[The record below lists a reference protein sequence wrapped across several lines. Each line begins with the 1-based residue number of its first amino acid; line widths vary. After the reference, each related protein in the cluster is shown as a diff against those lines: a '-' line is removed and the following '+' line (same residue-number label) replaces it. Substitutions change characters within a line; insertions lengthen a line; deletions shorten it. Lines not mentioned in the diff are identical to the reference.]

1 MSLTAISLTPLKTV
15 RVPPNN
21 RDGERGVILILTLFV
36 VMITFALVTQLTIRT
51 SVAHQTAKNSSTRVR
66 MEYAAINAGQEI
78 LRTMADDMPAA
89 AGEEGA
95 MDALSGVDGG
105 EGGTGGPPQEGDEG
119 QEEED
124 DGSNSDSFED
134 EWARPARYTLGD
146 IEVHAFVQDENSK
159 LNLLTLFDPDEE
171 LRQEARDRF
180 VRILDYLREDMDDD
194 LDQQAANMI
203 LEDLVQWVEGDA
215 RDLQFPPPLR
225 HSVTRFVDPAI
236 SATAPEGEESG
247 FVADESGDE
256 PQVEEI
262 VEIFLPYSLEELMLL
277 EHVDEELFYDQLR
290 PNDEIAPGLE
300 SVFTV
305 YSSLA
310 LDPPETESPETDV
323 AGLTG
328 VEGAAG
334 ATDGLGEGDGEG
346 ESQSALDSAEG
357 GLDDLLEA
365 GAGIGM
371 KININTTHAA
381 VLKGLM
387 PRSEM
392 PEFIVDSILRHRN
405 EEDEEALAEQEGED
419 VDYDEVE
426 LRRSIYRNDQPTPH
440 RYFRNM
446 DDLTQVEGWEDRFDP
461 ESAEKF
467 QTLIGVQS
475 DVFSVYLW
483 CRIQPKD
490 WQQEH
495 HYEEP
500 PGAILR
506 MKAVVW
512 RRAGEDGA
520 KFIFIEPW
528 HEVPYSRWRIPD
540 FQRDIPV
547 YQEPLY

>member
-1 MSLTAISLTPLKTV
+1 ML
-15 RVPPNN
+15 VPPNN
-21 RDGERGVILILTLFV
+21 RNGQRGVVLILTLFV

-51 SVAHQTAKNSSTRVR
+51 SVAHQTAKNSSSRVR
-66 MEYAAINAGQEI
+66 LEYAAINAGQEI
-78 LRTMADDMPAA
+78 LRTLADDMPAA
-89 AGEEGA
+89 AGEEGGA
-95 MDALSGVDGG
+95 MDALSGVEGG
-105 EGGTGGPPQEGDEG
+105 EDPTGGQPQEGDEA

-146 IEVHAFVQDENSK
+146 IEVHAFVQAENSK

-171 LRQEARDRF
+171 LRQDARDRF

-194 LDQQAANMI
+194 LDQQTANMI
-203 LEDLVQWVEGDA
+203 LEELVRWVEGDA
-215 RDLQFPPPLR
+215 RDMQFPPPLR
-225 HSVTRFVDPAI
+225 HSVTRFVDPA
-236 SATAPEGEESG
+236 STDTATEGEESG
-247 FVADESGDE
+247 FVADGTG
-256 PQVEEI
+256 EEQQQEEVI
-262 VEIFLPYSLEELMLL
+262 EVFLPYSLEELMLL

-290 PNDEIAPGLE
+290 PNDEIASGLE

-310 LDPPETESPETDV
+310 LDPPETESPETED

-328 VEGAAG
+328 AEGASESSG
-334 ATDGLGEGDGEG
+334 ALGEEEAVD
-346 ESQSALDSAEG
+346 ESESALDSAEG
-357 GLDDLLEA
+357 GLDDLLDA
-365 GAGIGM
+365 AAGIGV

-392 PEFIVDSILRHRN
+392 PEFIVESILRFRN

-426 LRRSIYRNDQPTPH
+426 LQRSIFRDDQPTPH

-467 QTLIGVQS
+467 QTLVGVQS
-475 DVFSVYLW
+475 DVFSIYLW
-483 CRIQPKD
+483 CRIQPED

-512 RRAGEDGA
+512 RRSGEDGA
-520 KFIFIEPW
+520 KFIFIEQW
-528 HEVPYSRWRIPD
+528 HEVPYTRWRIPD
-540 FQRDIPV
+540 FQQDIPV